1 MRITACNV
9 AIEYTLTFH
18 HLCYKSRVKWDQEVG
33 AKLEKNKFE
42 NSISELKKK
51 TFVSVADI
59 ASYVLQD
66 PICDSLMSP
75 SVVAV
80 RTTRLASAPPGPIWD
95 VLAFGDMTPRPETTI
110 CASHKELLRAG
121 IAATRCAAA
130 SCPVTA
136 PNSYSYLYRNIGS
149 RRRVKIYNSR
159 SNPMEELSKSDFKHR
174 YRFSKGNMVKIINIL
189 RNDLSMDS
197 RGGSIPVELQVMAA
211 IRYWGR
217 HEIQED
223 CAEIHGVSQQTLS
236 RTAKRVAI
244 ALASKSSI
252 YIKMPSNLREET
264 ETIRKFET
272 ICGFPHIT
280 GAIDCTHIK
289 IRKVGG
295 DVGQYYINRK
305 GHYSINTQMV
315 CNADL
320 KICDIVCHWRGESS
334 VTPEYQEAYRRSIN
348 DPEGF
353 WGEVAQEL
361 EWTKPWE
368 RVLDNSNPPF
378 TKWWVGGEMSVCYN
392 AVDRHVAN
400 GKGDQ
405 VALVHDSPLTDTVRK
420 ITYSEIKDQVSRLA
434 GKLASLGVTRGS
446 RVLIYMPLVP
456 EAIISMLATNRLG
469 AIHSVI
475 QRHPGRSALPIRLPA
490 EQLHHI
496 PTAQEFWSAPGTW
509 PGHQTGGRLELTC
522 ALVPWKLMNRT
533 TSAPKGIQ
541 RPCGHAA
548 VLCWSLRT
556 VYGLKKGVWWAASDL
571 GWVVGHSYICY
582 GPLLAGV
589 TSVLYEGK
597 PDRTPD
603 PGQYFRIIEQHRV
616 NALFTIP
623 TAFRVLKRADPNA
636 KYARRYCSKSLKTV
650 FIAGEHCGS
659 GYEVPVL
666 NHWWQTESGSPIT
679 APCMGYN
686 VKAIPP
692 HSAGYPVPGYDIR
705 ALKEDGSECQPGEV
719 GRLVAKLPLPPGF
732 ASTLWQADKRFKETY
747 FETYPGYYDTQD
759 AGWISAEGAVWVVAR
774 ADDVIN
780 VAGHRLST
788 AALEDVVL
796 RHARVADAVVVG
808 APDPTK
814 GDVPLCL
821 YVMRPPQDDEEIVA
835 ESTVTQELI
844 ALVRHLIGPIAA
856 FRKAVAV
863 PALPRTRS
871 GKALRGAIAKLARSQ
886 LVKLPSTIEDPSV
899 FGEIKI
905 ALQKFGYAIDAPD
918 PEL

>member
-1 MRITACNV
+1 MYQDN
-9 AIEYTLTFH
+9 
-18 HLCYKSRVKWDQEVG
+18 EVG

-51 TFVSVADI
+51 TFVSIADI
-59 ASYVLQD
+59 ASY
-66 PICDSLMSP
+66 
-75 SVVAV
+75 
-80 RTTRLASAPPGPIWD
+80 
-95 VLAFGDMTPRPETTI
+95 
-110 CASHKELLRAG
+110 
-121 IAATRCAAA
+121 
-130 SCPVTA
+130 
-136 PNSYSYLYRNIGS
+136 
-149 RRRVKIYNSR
+149 
-159 SNPMEELSKSDFKHR
+159 
-174 YRFSKGNMVKIINIL
+174 
-189 RNDLSMDS
+189 
-197 RGGSIPVELQVMAA
+197 
-211 IRYWGR
+211 
-217 HEIQED
+217 
-223 CAEIHGVSQQTLS
+223 
-236 RTAKRVAI
+236 
-244 ALASKSSI
+244 
-252 YIKMPSNLREET
+252 
-264 ETIRKFET
+264 
-272 ICGFPHIT
+272 
-280 GAIDCTHIK
+280 
-289 IRKVGG
+289 
-295 DVGQYYINRK
+295 
-305 GHYSINTQMV
+305 
-315 CNADL
+315 
-320 KICDIVCHWRGESS
+320 GESS

-469 AIHSVI
+469 AIHSVVFGGFAARELRTRI
-475 QRHPGRSALPIRLPA
+475 EHAEPTVIIAASCGVEPNKIVRYKDILDEALCQSDFQPNNCIIFQRRRVLECTLEPGRDINWEDALEA
-490 EQLHHI
+490 E
-496 PTAQEFWSAPGTW
+496 P
-509 PGHQTGGRLELTC
+509 
-522 ALVPWKLMNRT
+522 VPCVPVEANEPLYILYTSGT

-548 VLCWSLRT
+548 VLCWTLKT

-650 FIAGEHCGS
+650 FIAGEHCDQDTRQWSERIFG
-659 GYEVPVL
+659 VPVL

-692 HSAGYPVPGYDIR
+692 HSAGYPVPGYDLH

-918 PEL
+918 PEM

>member
-1 MRITACNV
+1 MLDTTYGFD
-9 AIEYTLTFH
+9 EDFDTFEVS
-18 HLCYKSRVKWDQEVG
+18 SRNSRGKDESKPGVCTFYSPKMYQDNEGG
-33 AKLEKNKFE
+33 AKLEKNRFE
-42 NSISELKKK
+42 STISELKKK
-51 TFVSVADI
+51 TFVSAADI
-59 ASYVLQD
+59 ESY
-66 PICDSLMSP
+66 
-75 SVVAV
+75 
-80 RTTRLASAPPGPIWD
+80 
-95 VLAFGDMTPRPETTI
+95 
-110 CASHKELLRAG
+110 
-121 IAATRCAAA
+121 
-130 SCPVTA
+130 
-136 PNSYSYLYRNIGS
+136 
-149 RRRVKIYNSR
+149 
-159 SNPMEELSKSDFKHR
+159 
-174 YRFSKGNMVKIINIL
+174 
-189 RNDLSMDS
+189 
-197 RGGSIPVELQVMAA
+197 
-211 IRYWGR
+211 
-217 HEIQED
+217 
-223 CAEIHGVSQQTLS
+223 
-236 RTAKRVAI
+236 
-244 ALASKSSI
+244 
-252 YIKMPSNLREET
+252 
-264 ETIRKFET
+264 
-272 ICGFPHIT
+272 
-280 GAIDCTHIK
+280 
-289 IRKVGG
+289 
-295 DVGQYYINRK
+295 
-305 GHYSINTQMV
+305 
-315 CNADL
+315 
-320 KICDIVCHWRGESS
+320 GESS
-334 VTPEYQEAYRRSIN
+334 VTPEFQEAYRRSID

-392 AVDRHVAN
+392 AVDRHVAS

-420 ITYSEIKDQVSRLA
+420 ITYSEIQDQVSRLA

-456 EAIISMLATNRLG
+456 EAIISMLATNRIG
-469 AIHSVI
+469 AIHSVVFGGFAARELRTRI
-475 QRHPGRSALPIRLPA
+475 EHAEPTVIIAASCGVEPNKIVRYKDILDEALCQSDFQPNNCIIFQRRRVLECTLEPGRDIDWKEALEADP
-490 EQLHHI
+490 
-496 PTAQEFWSAPGTW
+496 
-509 PGHQTGGRLELTC
+509 
-522 ALVPWKLMNRT
+522 VPCVPVEANEPLYILYTSGT

-548 VLCWSLRT
+548 TLCWSLRT

-589 TSVLYEGK
+589 TSILYEGK

-650 FIAGEHCGS
+650 FIAGEHCDQDTRQWAERIFG
-659 GYEVPVL
+659 VPVL

-679 APCMGYN
+679 APCIGYN

-705 ALKEDGSECQPGEV
+705 ALKEDGSECQTGEV

-732 ASTLWQADKRFKETY
+732 ASTLWQADKRFNETY
-747 FETYPGYYDTQD
+747 FSTYPGYYDTQD
-759 AGWISAEGAVWVVAR
+759 AGWISSEGAVWVVAR

-796 RHARVADAVVVG
+796 RHARLADAVVVG

-821 YVMRPPQDDEEIVA
+821 YVMRPPQDDEEMVA

-886 LVKLPSTIEDPSV
+886 LVKLPSTIEDPTV

>member
-1 MRITACNV
+1 MYQDN
-9 AIEYTLTFH
+9 
-18 HLCYKSRVKWDQEVG
+18 EVG

-51 TFVSVADI
+51 TFVSIADI
-59 ASYVLQD
+59 ESY
-66 PICDSLMSP
+66 
-75 SVVAV
+75 
-80 RTTRLASAPPGPIWD
+80 
-95 VLAFGDMTPRPETTI
+95 GD
-110 CASHKELLRAG
+110 C
-121 IAATRCAAA
+121 
-130 SCPVTA
+130 
-136 PNSYSYLYRNIGS
+136 
-149 RRRVKIYNSR
+149 
-159 SNPMEELSKSDFKHR
+159 
-174 YRFSKGNMVKIINIL
+174 
-189 RNDLSMDS
+189 
-197 RGGSIPVELQVMAA
+197 
-211 IRYWGR
+211 
-217 HEIQED
+217 
-223 CAEIHGVSQQTLS
+223 
-236 RTAKRVAI
+236 
-244 ALASKSSI
+244 
-252 YIKMPSNLREET
+252 
-264 ETIRKFET
+264 
-272 ICGFPHIT
+272 
-280 GAIDCTHIK
+280 
-289 IRKVGG
+289 
-295 DVGQYYINRK
+295 
-305 GHYSINTQMV
+305 
-315 CNADL
+315 
-320 KICDIVCHWRGESS
+320 S
-334 VTPEYQEAYRRSIN
+334 VTPEYQEAYRRSID

-400 GKGDQ
+400 GRGDQ

-420 ITYSEIKDQVSRLA
+420 ITYSEIKDQVCFAARELRTRIEHA
-434 GKLASLGVTRGS
+434 EPTVIIAASCGVEPNKIVRYKDILDEALCQS
-446 RVLIYMPLVP
+446 DFQPNNCIIFQRRRVLECTL
-456 EAIISMLATNRLG
+456 E
-469 AIHSVI
+469 
-475 QRHPGRSALPIRLPA
+475 PGRDINWEDALEADP
-490 EQLHHI
+490 
-496 PTAQEFWSAPGTW
+496 
-509 PGHQTGGRLELTC
+509 
-522 ALVPWKLMNRT
+522 VPCVPVEANEPLYILYTSGT

-636 KYARRYCSKSLKTV
+636 KYARRYCSKSLKTQWSERI
-650 FIAGEHCGS
+650 FG
-659 GYEVPVL
+659 VPVL

-692 HSAGYPVPGYDIR
+692 HSAGYPVPGYDN
-705 ALKEDGSECQPGEV
+705 
-719 GRLVAKLPLPPGF
+719 
-732 ASTLWQADKRFKETY
+732 
-747 FETYPGYYDTQD
+747 

-918 PEL
+918 PEM